1 MVAKAK
7 TTSKTTKST
16 RTTKTTTT
24 SKPKQTKKAA
34 PKRKAAG
41 ITDEEVARQAYMLW
55 LERGGSELDNWFE
68 AERQLR

>member
-16 RTTKTTTT
+16 RTTTT

-34 PKRKAAG
+34 PKRKASG
-41 ITDEEVARQAYMLW
+41 ISDEEVARQAYMLW
-55 LERGGSELDNWFE
+55 LERGGNELDNWFE